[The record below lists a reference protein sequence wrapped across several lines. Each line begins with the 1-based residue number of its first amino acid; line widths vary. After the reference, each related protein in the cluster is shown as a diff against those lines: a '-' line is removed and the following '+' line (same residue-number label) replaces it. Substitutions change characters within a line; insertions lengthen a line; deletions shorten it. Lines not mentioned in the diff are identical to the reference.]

1 MTLLIEDGVSIG
13 FESRKSLKN
22 EMGRRKTE
30 RRSKQRLEIRES
42 KQWAP
47 KIKFL
52 ESKRKVDIFRAE
64 LRMLIMRVW

>member
-22 EMGRRKTE
+22 ETGRRKTE
-30 RRSKQRLEIRES
+30 RIS
-42 KQWAP
+42 KQWTP

-64 LRMLIMRVW
+64 LRRFIKRVW